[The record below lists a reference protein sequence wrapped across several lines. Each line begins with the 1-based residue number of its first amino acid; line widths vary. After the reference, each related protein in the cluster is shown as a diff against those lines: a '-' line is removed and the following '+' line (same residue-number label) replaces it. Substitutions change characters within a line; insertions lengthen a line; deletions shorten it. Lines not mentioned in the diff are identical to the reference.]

1 MKYRNIEHPILA
13 ILLTAAMLFS
23 ACSSDKSVDLL
34 SVDID
39 NYKPVDEFVDA
50 YEAISQQEGL
60 QSGKD
65 YDIEK
70 TVRVINALELAQ
82 VRSDSF
88 DEFLDY
94 MARQDYSGVAP
105 DVLEAKR
112 KLFPVLEYTY
122 RLRDQDEALSDVWML
137 MRGAAKGGQTLVEN
151 TSATKLFLAAHG
163 DIFALLGIYNGEDA
177 ERSTAE
183 AFKQYEND
191 KELKSKIQEDLQ
203 KLRASYRKY
212 LEDYAPIYRKY
223 MKEYDELCVEK
234 DKAYIDLYAGR
245 TGEALSHADNI
256 LKKYP
261 DNAEAM
267 LLQSM
272 SLIMI
277 GATQQQPLPQTI
289 SSQQEMFIPDSLA
302 DLDTTPMNSYYA
314 KAQSQLDRYSK
325 MYPDRTAPSLVL
337 QGLLQQQMGNE
348 QAAMSLFHQASVEYP
363 RQASQL
369 TDMLDSYNTRTYLS
383 KTPEGQYLRR
393 LYASTM
399 EGYGLFSPNLLK
411 ARHYADQGKMDES
424 REEIYNHFFRRGNQG
439 IYDEL
444 LSDMQF
450 CEENLYGAFKGLLL
464 ESSYIDVS
472 IEPETSWLFW
482 HSDDVMRVKIVNRSN
497 IDLENVRIFL
507 CIHYTDMYKDEYDVV
522 KVPKSANIIARHS
535 TVDLDT
541 VVLRYQ
547 DKTYDDITRIRAIAM
562 TDDRICW
569 VDDVNYKQN
578 HALSFLRSDK
588 RDSDEQKSKAREEYL
603 RNYSLDAQKLRQTL
617 KEGITVLAPEEDPT
631 EEKGWWDT
639 FLGWFSSPD
648 NDLKIELPRV
658 LVNTDPVFSIRPL
671 DADDALVPSENYL
684 SGTAINLHFDYE
696 PAYEEHIPLYIYSE
710 AATFLVDILYRGGNS
725 QVVSVEIL

>member
-1 MKYRNIEHPILA
+1 
-13 ILLTAAMLFS
+13 
-23 ACSSDKSVDLL
+23 
-34 SVDID
+34 
-39 NYKPVDEFVDA
+39 
-50 YEAISQQEGL
+50 
-60 QSGKD
+60 
-65 YDIEK
+65 
-70 TVRVINALELAQ
+70 
-82 VRSDSF
+82 
-88 DEFLDY
+88 
-94 MARQDYSGVAP
+94 
-105 DVLEAKR
+105 
-112 KLFPVLEYTY
+112 
-122 RLRDQDEALSDVWML
+122 
-137 MRGAAKGGQTLVEN
+137 
-151 TSATKLFLAAHG
+151 
-163 DIFALLGIYNGEDA
+163 
-177 ERSTAE
+177 
-183 AFKQYEND
+183 
-191 KELKSKIQEDLQ
+191 
-203 KLRASYRKY
+203 
-212 LEDYAPIYRKY
+212 
-223 MKEYDELCVEK
+223 
-234 DKAYIDLYAGR
+234 
-245 TGEALSHADNI
+245 
-256 LKKYP
+256 
-261 DNAEAM
+261 
-267 LLQSM
+267 
-272 SLIMI
+272 
-277 GATQQQPLPQTI
+277 
-289 SSQQEMFIPDSLA
+289 
-302 DLDTTPMNSYYA
+302 
-314 KAQSQLDRYSK
+314 
-325 MYPDRTAPSLVL
+325 
-337 QGLLQQQMGNE
+337 
-348 QAAMSLFHQASVEYP
+348 
-363 RQASQL
+363 
-369 TDMLDSYNTRTYLS
+369 
-383 KTPEGQYLRR
+383 
-393 LYASTM
+393 
-399 EGYGLFSPNLLK
+399 
-411 ARHYADQGKMDES
+411 
-424 REEIYNHFFRRGNQG
+424 
-439 IYDEL
+439 
-444 LSDMQF
+444 MQF

-671 DADDALVPSENYL
+671 DADDALAPSENYL